1 MCSKINEQSGNT
13 IFDTQVASTAQVATR
28 APVEGRAIRDPKATK
43 PGTKRTS
50 QAQKYPNRLVI
61 YNTLYNTINQSN
73 VWVKL
78 FLLDL

>member
-1 MCSKINEQSGNT
+1 MFHQFSFYFNLCSSINEQSGNT
-13 IFDTQVASTAQVATR
+13 ILDTQAASTAQVATR

-61 YNTLYNTINQSN
+61 YNTL
-73 VWVKL
+73 
-78 FLLDL
+78 